1 MFCLIA
7 FTSPAHATP
16 VEPSLQEIL
25 AHPPTPSAPFPPAR
39 AGWNGPE
46 TPPSPQVAP
55 HPILQTFGV
64 EAQKRQF
71 DQALRGAATPNPLAL
86 AAILTAILVLRR
98 TREEPAKPQ
107 AVPRKEVHPMA
118 A

>member
-7 FTSPAHATP
+7 FTPAGHATP

-25 AHPPTPSAPFPPAR
+25 AHPPAPPQPFPPAR
-39 AGWNGPE
+39 AGWKGPE
-46 TPPSPQVAP
+46 TPPSPQMAP

-64 EAQKRQF
+64 EAQRQQF
-71 DQALRGAATPNPLAL
+71 ERALRGAATPNPLAL

-98 TREEPAKPQ
+98 SRQQPVRPQ
-107 AVPRKEVHPMA
+107 VVSRNEAEPMA